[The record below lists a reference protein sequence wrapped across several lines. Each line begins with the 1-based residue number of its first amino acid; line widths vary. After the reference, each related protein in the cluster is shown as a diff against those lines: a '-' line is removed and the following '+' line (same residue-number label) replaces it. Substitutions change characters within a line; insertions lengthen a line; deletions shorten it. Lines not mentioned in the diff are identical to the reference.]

1 MEEKFKRS
9 LYCMEIVI
17 YWIGAILVVVAPLFK
32 RISTWIAILILGL
45 FILTLQ
51 AIDQELYNL
60 IALNVASILIYTHRY
75 LKETQKEKIT
85 L

>member
-1 MEEKFKRS
+1 
-9 LYCMEIVI
+9 MEIVI

-32 RISTWIAILILGL
+32 KISTWIAILILGL

-60 IALNVASILIYTHRY
+60 IALNVASILIYTNRY